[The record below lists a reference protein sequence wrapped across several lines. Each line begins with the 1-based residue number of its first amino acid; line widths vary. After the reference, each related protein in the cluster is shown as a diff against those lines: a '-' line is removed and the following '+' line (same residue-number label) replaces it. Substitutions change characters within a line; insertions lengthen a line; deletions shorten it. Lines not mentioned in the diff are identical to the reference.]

1 MHRFN
6 LKKIVKD
13 QEKLNENNN
22 DGNNDSLDREEEQK
36 IEEVEF
42 QEDQQPESKV
52 DREKV
57 DEEELKE
64 ARSQLTLLKS
74 KHNLKNTLNKMG
86 DKSQPQLF

>member
-1 MHRFN
+1 MHRSN

-22 DGNNDSLDREEEQK
+22 GNNGSLDREEEQK

-52 DREKV
+52 DREMV

-74 KHNLKNTLNKMG
+74 KNNLKNTLNKMG
-86 DKSQPQLF
+86 DKSPPQLF